1 MTPDSKRH
9 PVWYPYTQ
17 MAGTPD
23 PIKIVSG
30 KGALLFPENGE
41 PIIDAIASWW
51 VNAHGHAHPYIASKL
66 FEQAQKLEQVIF
78 SGFTHE
84 PAEALARRLIQ
95 CTPSSLQHVFY
106 SDNGS
111 TAVEV
116 ALKMAWQYS
125 LNSGKPRK
133 KILALENSYHG
144 DTVGAMSVSARS
156 AFTRPFQDWLF
167 DVHFLPAPYPGQEK
181 SALAELDRFLNVHGN
196 DLAAFIYEPLVQGA
210 SGMLMYSAE
219 SLNDILQMVKAFGA
233 LCIADEVMTGF
244 WRTGSLLASEQCT
257 FLPDIVCL
265 SKALTGGFMPLGVTM
280 ASSEIYDA
288 FLGEWQSKT
297 LFHGHSFTGN
307 PLSCTAAL
315 ASLDLFEQPDFKP
328 QYQAVIHQ
336 QREFATSIENHP
348 ALQDIRIQGTIV
360 ALERKGESGYFAGNR
375 NSAYQFFIENNVLL
389 RPLGNV
395 WYILPPYCIT
405 AQELAQVYDVILRGL
420 AHE

>member
-1 MTPDSKRH
+1 MTPDSNRH

-17 MAGTPD
+17 MAGLAD

-30 KGALLFPENGE
+30 KGALLFPEKGE

-51 VNAHGHAHPYIASKL
+51 VNAHGHAHPYISRKV

-84 PAEALARRLIQ
+84 PAETLAQRLID
-95 CTPSSLQHVFY
+95 CTPAPLQHVFY

-167 DVHFLPAPYPGQEK
+167 DVHFLPPPYPGQEK
-181 SALAELDRFLNVHGN
+181 SALAELDRFLKTHGN
-196 DLAAFIYEPLVQGA
+196 ELAAFIYEPLVQGA
-210 SGMLMYSAE
+210 SGMRMYSSD
-219 SLNDILQMVKAFGA
+219 SLDDMLQMVKSSGA

-244 WRTGSLLASEQCT
+244 WRTGSLLASEQCSC
-257 FLPDIVCL
+257 LPDIICL

-280 ASSEIYDA
+280 ATSAIYDA
-288 FLGEWQSKT
+288 FLGDWQSNT

-307 PLSCTAAL
+307 PLSCSAAL
-315 ASLDLFEQPDFKP
+315 ASLDLFDHPDFQP
-328 QYQAVIHQ
+328 QYQSVICQ
-336 QREFATSIENHP
+336 QREFTSSIRNHP
-348 ALQDIRIQGTIV
+348 ALQDVRMQGTIV
-360 ALERKGESGYFAGNR
+360 ALERKGESGYFSGNR
-375 NSAYQFFIENNVLL
+375 NSAYQFFIENKVLL

-405 AQELAQVYDVILRGL
+405 PHELARVYEAILLGL
-420 AHE
+420 SHK